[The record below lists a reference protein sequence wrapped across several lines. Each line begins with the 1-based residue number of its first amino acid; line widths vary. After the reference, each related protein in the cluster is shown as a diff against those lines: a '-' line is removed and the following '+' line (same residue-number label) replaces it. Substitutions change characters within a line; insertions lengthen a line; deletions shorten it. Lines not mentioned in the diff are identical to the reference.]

1 MPDKDETERRRQIK
15 RELREKANLK
25 FEQSLPV
32 SREIFKSIFDFID
45 KHLLENECDD
55 TLKLTWKF
63 LKKNQI
69 TNTDEV
75 ISWLQNNGGYC
86 DCEVLYNVEE
96 QFDNVI

>member
-1 MPDKDETERRRQIK
+1 MPDKDETERRRQIR

-25 FEQSLPV
+25 FEQSLSV
-32 SREIFKSIFDFID
+32 SREIFKSIFDFIN
-45 KHLLENECDD
+45 KHLLENEWDN
-55 TLKLTWKF
+55 TLKLTRKF
-63 LKKNQI
+63 LEENQI